1 MARGPRG
8 PGRLQPAPVP
18 RLGTG
23 VPCHLVCEAQASR
36 FCTPGSAG
44 PPQDSGSWWL
54 LADGG
59 GSWEGEPPR
68 AAVVT
73 VVLPIRPHRRGLRG
87 WGAAPTRAPGV
98 PEDEA
103 LLDVAGCFCIPVP
116 ALTWGEKEG
125 RELSSG
131 KDVSGGRRP
140 RPTSRVC
147 PGKPGQANTLGE
159 NPLLVP
165 QHRRTCDTRQ
175 CGWRSDSGMS
185 PLLSCPALRT
195 PRAYDCDRYFLG

>member
-1 MARGPRG
+1 MGQGGGWWHGGPRG
-8 PGRLQPAPVP
+8 LGRLQPAPVP

-23 VPCHLVCEAQASR
+23 VPCHSVCEAQASR
-36 FCTPGSAG
+36 FCTLGSAG
-44 PPQDSGSWWL
+44 
-54 LADGG
+54 
-59 GSWEGEPPR
+59 PPR

-73 VVLPIRPHRRGLRG
+73 VVLPTQPHRRGLRG

-103 LLDVAGCFCIPVP
+103 LLDVAGCFCILVLV
-116 ALTWGEKEG
+116 LTWGEKEG

-165 QHRRTCDTRQ
+165 QHRWTCDTRQ
-175 CGWRSDSGMS
+175 CGWRSDSGIS